1 MIVQYQGRGGYNRSN
16 DRTFSNGQRG
26 VGRGARPPQAPR
38 PPPPFNFSQNRGG
51 IAASLKVKRLPTAE
65 GIAMQMMDNSPEPK
79 AINNTPSPVNNVPK
93 PIDNTLTPINNA
105 PTITNTL
112 TPINNEPMPVATAP
126 WQQHDKNMNT
136 FKPVPFGGNSIKQQD
151 VTNTLTPEPT
161 PIATAPWQSDND
173 HMTTT
178 FKPVPFGG
186 NSVKQ
191 QDVFHETFLK
201 TSNECSASVV
211 SGGTSTNGG
220 SVAQASTTTSNC
232 QECAL
237 LRQRM
242 IQVLR
247 AAANTFNECAE
258 VFQHFPHEKTNN
270 N

>member
-1 MIVQYQGRGGYNRSN
+1 MTEYKLVVVGDGGVGKSALTIQLIQGQFIEEYDPTIEDSYRKQVLIDGETCLLDILDTAGQEEYSAMRDQYMRTGEGFLFVFALNEYQGRGGYNRSN

-51 IAASLKVKRLPTAE
+51 IVASLKVKRLPTAE

-79 AINNTPSPVNNVPK
+79 AIDNTPSPVNNVPK

-151 VTNTLTPEPT
+151 VTNMLTPEPT

-173 HMTTT
+173 HI
-178 FKPVPFGG
+178 PNRV
-186 NSVKQ
+186 
-191 QDVFHETFLK
+191 
-201 TSNECSASVV
+201 
-211 SGGTSTNGG
+211 
-220 SVAQASTTTSNC
+220 
-232 QECAL
+232 
-237 LRQRM
+237 R
-242 IQVLR
+242 
-247 AAANTFNECAE
+247 
-258 VFQHFPHEKTNN
+258 
-270 N
+270 